1 MSPLL
6 LHAFGWRPL
15 FYVFGVVGAPLL
27 LFWQSVVPDA
37 PLQQPQRSQ
46 AQDEKRQQQ
55 QQQSAAATAAAVG
68 QQPTAAEVQ
77 GVLDTQPG
85 SGVKSPADAGAL
97 LVMAALGVSL
107 QQQQQHDVKS
117 QWHSESPVVD
127 SRGGSAG
134 KHQKDYHGVV
144 VQRAPP
150 PVNHQSSRSSCDQL
164 AVMPGCRQRRRHSS
178 QRSSRRQRSSG

>member
-27 LFWQSVVPDA
+27 LFWQNVVPDA

-55 QQQSAAATAAAVG
+55 QQQQSAAATAAAVG

-77 GVLDTQPG
+77 RVLDTQPG

-97 LVMAALGVSL
+97 VLVMAA
-107 QQQQQHDVKS
+107 
-117 QWHSESPVVD
+117 
-127 SRGGSAG
+127 A
-134 KHQKDYHGVV
+134 
-144 VQRAPP
+144 A
-150 PVNHQSSRSSCDQL
+150 
-164 AVMPGCRQRRRHSS
+164 
-178 QRSSRRQRSSG
+178 RRQITRALREPCR